1 MTLTGGNRS
10 PNPALPT
17 TYLTWT
23 DLGLNLGLRGVCPKT
38 NRLNNATAVKGL
50 DLSDIYIYIYIY
62 FRIQFVPRNKRLGY
76 DDQSVNVVRGSNTCH
91 SFIRYRLCAYNVTL
105 RRVRG
110 TIVTVDKQ

>member
-62 FRIQFVPRNKRLGY
+62 ISEFSSYRAINASVMTTSRLMLCGEVIRVIHSYDTGCVRIM
-76 DDQSVNVVRGSNTCH
+76 
-91 SFIRYRLCAYNVTL
+91 
-105 RRVRG
+105 
-110 TIVTVDKQ
+110 